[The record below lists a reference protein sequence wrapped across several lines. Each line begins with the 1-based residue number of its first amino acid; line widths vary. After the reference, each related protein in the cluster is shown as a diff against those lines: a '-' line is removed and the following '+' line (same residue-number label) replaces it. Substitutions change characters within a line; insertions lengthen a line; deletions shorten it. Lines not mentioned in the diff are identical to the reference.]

1 MPREK
6 ETFRLEMELLLTA
19 YPNKRI
25 FNRSDIM
32 AYTGRGRKW
41 LDSHGFTGQE
51 YTAVDVA
58 RTLCSVHEKQWRRR
72 QAS

>member
-1 MPREK
+1 MAREK
-6 ETFRLEMELLLTA
+6 ETFRLELEMLLAA

-25 FNRSDIM
+25 YNRSDIM

-41 LDSHGFTGQE
+41 LDSHGFTGQD

-58 RTLCSVHEKQWRRR
+58 RNLAVIHEKQWRRR
-72 QAS
+72 A

>member
-1 MPREK
+1 MARRK
-6 ETFRLEMELLLTA
+6 ETFDLELEMLLSA

-25 FNRSDIM
+25 YNRSDVM

-51 YTAVDVA
+51 FTAVDVA
-58 RTLCSVHEKQWRRR
+58 RNLASIHEKQWRRR
-72 QAS
+72 AS

>member
-1 MPREK
+1 MAREK
-6 ETFRLEMELLLTA
+6 ETFRLELELLLAA
-19 YPNKRI
+19 YPQKRI
-25 FNRSDIM
+25 YNRSDIM

-58 RTLCSVHEKQWRRR
+58 RQLACIHEKQWRRR
-72 QAS
+72 AS